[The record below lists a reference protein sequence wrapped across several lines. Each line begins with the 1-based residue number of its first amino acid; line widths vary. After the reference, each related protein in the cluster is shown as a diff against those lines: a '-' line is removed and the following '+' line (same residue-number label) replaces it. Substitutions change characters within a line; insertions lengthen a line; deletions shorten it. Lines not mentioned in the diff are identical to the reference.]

1 MESFAIPTGR
11 CADDGKEENLD
22 ITAKCSLSIRLGC
35 NIRAV
40 ASRVHRYFI
49 EEQLA
54 AMLIPAEQV
63 LEDQKQVKND
73 PQLLTEEVKEWR
85 SGWSDSD
92 SESVNI
98 TESKLIRRIDWRLLP
113 WMCVLYA
120 LSLIDRYILRFWV
133 LNDGKE

>member
-1 MESFAIPTGR
+1 MGSFAIPTDR

-22 ITAKCSLSIRLGC
+22 ITAECSLWIRLGC

-49 EEQLA
+49 EKQLA
-54 AMLIPAEQV
+54 AMLVPAEPV
-63 LEDQKQVKND
+63 FEDQKQGNND
-73 PQLLTEEVKEWR
+73 PQFLTEDLKEWR

-92 SESVNI
+92 SESVNM
-98 TESKLIRRIDWRLLP
+98 TESKLMRRIDWRLLP

-120 LSLIDRYILRFWV
+120 LSLIDRYIPRFWV
-133 LNDGKE
+133 LTDGKE

>member
-1 MESFAIPTGR
+1 
-11 CADDGKEENLD
+11 
-22 ITAKCSLSIRLGC
+22 
-35 NIRAV
+35 
-40 ASRVHRYFI
+40 
-49 EEQLA
+49 
-54 AMLIPAEQV
+54 MLIPAEQV